1 MASATVV
8 FSVKRCEHCT
18 RSESSTDDSKSAFY
32 RRNCLQN
39 STAVSE
45 RYAVF
50 VTADSLG
57 QQGQGR
63 LTKKQLAG
71 R

>member
-32 RRNCLQN
+32 RRNRLQN
-39 STAVSE
+39 STAVWE
-45 RYAVF
+45 QYAVF
-50 VTADSLG
+50 VTADRLVNK
-57 QQGQGR
+57 GR
-63 LTKKQLAG
+63 VA
-71 R
+71 